1 MQNKKFTL
9 KCTKCGHE
17 IDDFQSWFEF
27 NQVCPK
33 CGAKHVEAIYPFKFD
48 GLSPLMETPN
58 NEADSIWLYKDFLPL
73 DNEKNII
80 SCKEGAIPLERW
92 IFLEDFAREQ
102 YGINIETQVYRNDLN
117 GGTGTFKDTAASLAA
132 SVLKEAGV
140 KNYVVASTGNT
151 ATAFGKYLAMAG
163 INAYIFMP
171 IDALKASE
179 AAINAFGQKVFRV
192 QGDYAKAKE
201 LAAQFA
207 EKHGFLMTG
216 GNVDPLRVEA
226 KKTMV
231 YEWYRQLGKLPDV
244 YVQALSGG
252 TGPIAIE
259 KALKDAEGTPFAG
272 KMPRQILVQPDK
284 CPPMAM
290 AWEDAVK
297 SNFADGWDI
306 NFPIIENPPTVV
318 PTLATGKPGTYQ
330 IISRLVKKSGGS
342 IIQMEEAKI
351 YDISRWV
358 AFEQKV
364 AMGPASAV
372 CLGGFLN
379 ALKFGLIKDGET
391 VLINTGEGVARAPE
405 FMEELIYTT
414 TEVHTLDDCV
424 LHDRDS
430 LRDKLVNKIKP

>member
-9 KCTKCGHE
+9 RCTKCGYE
-17 IDDFQSWFEF
+17 IQSFTEWFEH
-27 NQVCPK
+27 NQICPK
-33 CGAKHVEAIYPFKFD
+33 CGAKHVEAKYPFQYD
-48 GLSPLMETPN
+48 GLDALMETPDAY
-58 NEADSIWLYKDFLPL
+58 ADSIWLYKDFLPL
-73 DNEKNII
+73 NDEENII
-80 SCKEGAIPLERW
+80 SFKEGGIPLERW
-92 IFLEDFAREQ
+92 TFLEELAKEK
-102 YGINIETQVYRNDLN
+102 YGIQIEAQVYRNDLN

-163 INAYIFMP
+163 VNAYIFMP

-207 EKHGFLMTG
+207 EKHGYLMTG

-231 YEWYRQLGKLPDV
+231 YEWYRQLGKMPDV

-259 KALKDAEGTPFAG
+259 KALKDAEGTKYAG

-290 AWEDAVK
+290 AWGKAVEN
-297 SNFADGWDI
+297 NFPEGWDT
-306 NFPIIENPPTVV
+306 NYPVIENPPTVV
-318 PTLATGKPGTYQ
+318 PTLATGKPGTYP
-330 IISRLVKKSGGS
+330 IISRLVKDSNGS
-342 IIQMEEAKI
+342 IIQMQEDKI

-358 AFEQKV
+358 AYEQKIT
-364 AMGPASAV
+364 MGPASAV

-379 ALKFGLIKDGET
+379 ALKLGLIKDGET

-414 TEVHTLDDCV
+414 SEVDSLDDCK
-424 LHDRDS
+424 LHDRGS
-430 LRDKLVNKIKP
+430 LKQMLLEKVL